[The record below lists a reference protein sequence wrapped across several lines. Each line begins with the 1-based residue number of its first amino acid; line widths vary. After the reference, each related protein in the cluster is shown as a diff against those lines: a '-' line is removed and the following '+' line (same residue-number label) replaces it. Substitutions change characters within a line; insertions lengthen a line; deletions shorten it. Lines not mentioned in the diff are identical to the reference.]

1 MISIFINEETE
12 VQGTKSEN
20 QGLNIINGTTE
31 Q

>member
-20 QGLNIINGTTE
+20 PGLNIINGTME